1 MLIKNRQTCLFY
13 KIFPYLC
20 TMSKETIQ
28 PRERILETAYRLFL
42 GQGYNSTGINQIIEE
57 ADVAKASFYQHFRS
71 KEDLCVDVLER
82 RHDYLTLQLQEL
94 SAPKRSAKMKVL
106 ASFDL
111 ISVLNEKEA
120 FRGCAF
126 LNILSEIPA
135 DNTKIREV
143 IYSHKDNI
151 RQSFKALLGSA
162 ELADH
167 IYLLYEGAFVE
178 SQLYKDQWP
187 VNRAKKIVNSL
198 IN

>member
-1 MLIKNRQTCLFY
+1 
-13 KIFPYLC
+13 
-20 TMSKETIQ
+20 MSKETLQ
-28 PRERILETAYRLFL
+28 PRERILDTAYRLFL

-57 ADVAKASFYQHFRS
+57 ADVAKASFYQHFKS
-71 KEDLCVDVLER
+71 KEDLCVGVLEK
-82 RHDYLTLQLQEL
+82 RHQYIEEQAQAL
-94 SAPKRSAKMKVL
+94 SAQKRSNKMKVL

-111 ISVLNEKEA
+111 IALLNEKER

-135 DNTKIREV
+135 DNVKVRDV
-143 IYSHKDNI
+143 IHDHKSNI
-151 RQSFKALLGSA
+151 RRNFRNLLDNG

-167 IYLLYEGAFVE
+167 VYLLYEGAFVE
-178 SQLYKDQWP
+178 SQLYRDQWP

>member
-1 MLIKNRQTCLFY
+1 
-13 KIFPYLC
+13 
-20 TMSKETIQ
+20 MSKETLQ
-28 PRERILETAYRLFL
+28 PRERILDTAYRLFL

-57 ADVAKASFYQHFRS
+57 ADVAKASFYQHFKS
-71 KEDLCVDVLER
+71 KEDLCVGVLEK
-82 RHDYLTLQLQEL
+82 RHQYIEEQAQAL
-94 SAPKRSAKMKVL
+94 SAQKRSAKMKVL

-111 ISVLNEKEA
+111 IALLNEKES

-135 DNTKIREV
+135 DNVKVRDV
-143 IYSHKDNI
+143 IHDHKSNI
-151 RQSFKALLGSA
+151 RQNFRNLLDNA

-167 IYLLYEGAFVE
+167 VYLLYEGAFVE
-178 SQLYKDQWP
+178 SQLYRDQWP

>member
-1 MLIKNRQTCLFY
+1 
-13 KIFPYLC
+13 
-20 TMSKETIQ
+20 MSKETIQ

-57 ADVAKASFYQHFRS
+57 ADVAKASFYQHFKS
-71 KEDLCVDVLER
+71 KEELCVGVLEK
-82 RHDYLTLQLQEL
+82 RHDYIESQVKEL
-94 SAPKRSAKMKVL
+94 SAHKRSAKMKVL

-111 ISVLNEKEA
+111 ISILNEKES

-135 DNTKIREV
+135 DNTKIRDV
-143 IYSHKDNI
+143 IYAHKDNI
-151 RQSFKALLGSA
+151 RRSFKELLGNA
-162 ELADH
+162 DLADH

-187 VNRAKKIVNSL
+187 VNRAKRIANSL

>member
-1 MLIKNRQTCLFY
+1 
-13 KIFPYLC
+13 
-20 TMSKETIQ
+20 MSKETLQ
-28 PRERILETAYRLFL
+28 PRERILDTAYRLFL

-57 ADVAKASFYQHFRS
+57 ADVAKASFYQHFKS
-71 KEDLCVDVLER
+71 KEDLCVGVLEK
-82 RHDYLTLQLQEL
+82 RHQYIEEQAQAL
-94 SAPKRSAKMKVL
+94 SAQKRSNKMKVL

-111 ISVLNEKEA
+111 IALLNEKES

-135 DNTKIREV
+135 DNIKVREV
-143 IYSHKDNI
+143 IHDHKSNI
-151 RQSFKALLGSA
+151 RQNFRNLLDNA

-167 IYLLYEGAFVE
+167 VYLLYEGAFVE
-178 SQLYKDQWP
+178 SQLYRDPWP

>member
-1 MLIKNRQTCLFY
+1 
-13 KIFPYLC
+13 
-20 TMSKETIQ
+20 MSKEILQ
-28 PRERILETAYRLFL
+28 PRERILDTAYRLFL

-57 ADVAKASFYQHFRS
+57 ADVAKASFYQHFKS
-71 KEDLCVDVLER
+71 KEDLCVGVLEK
-82 RHDYLTLQLQEL
+82 RHQYIEEQAQAL
-94 SAPKRSAKMKVL
+94 SAQKRSNKMKVM

-111 ISVLNEKEA
+111 IALLNEKEH

-135 DNTKIREV
+135 DNVKVRDV
-143 IYSHKDNI
+143 IHDHKSNI
-151 RQSFKALLGSA
+151 RQNFRNLLDNA

-167 IYLLYEGAFVE
+167 VYLLYEGAFVE
-178 SQLYKDQWP
+178 SQLYRDQWP

>member
-1 MLIKNRQTCLFY
+1 
-13 KIFPYLC
+13 
-20 TMSKETIQ
+20 MSKETLQ
-28 PRERILETAYRLFL
+28 PRERILDTAYRLFL

-57 ADVAKASFYQHFRS
+57 ADVAKASFYQHFKS
-71 KEDLCVDVLER
+71 KEDLCVGVLEK
-82 RHDYLTLQLQEL
+82 RHQYIEEQAQTL
-94 SAPKRSAKMKVL
+94 SAQKRSNKMKVL

-111 ISVLNEKEA
+111 IALLNEKES

-135 DNTKIREV
+135 DNVKVRDV
-143 IYSHKDNI
+143 IHDHKSNI
-151 RQSFKALLGSA
+151 RQNFRNLLDNA

-167 IYLLYEGAFVE
+167 VYLLYEGAFVE
-178 SQLYKDQWP
+178 SQLYRDQWP